1 MESLEG
7 RLVLSSLT
15 VTSAADSGPGT
26 LRAAIAQAQAGD
38 TITFSPRLDGQT
50 IRLTSGELAI
60 GQSLTIKGPGA
71 GLIDV
76 DAGGTSRVFDVTSA
90 SATVTISGLTISGGN
105 SEDGGGILDQGGTLT
120 LTGDTL
126 SKDEAIGVNPGDT
139 VQGGAVEVTDSGTLT
154 VSSSSF
160 VKDLAQGAAGANGG
174 TAPINGTG
182 GDGDG
187 GAIFA
192 DVGTSLTVTGCTF
205 TGNQAIGGAGG
216 SGGGGFENGSGGN
229 SNGSAIDTSG
239 VAFSVTDSTFKGD
252 LGLGGAGARAWQPSH
267 TPRMAPEAA
276 PMARSTSGHPQ
287 PPASFTFSGDTFS
300 GEQAIGGAGAN
311 SMGPGLAIY
320 GGEGGYAGGLINN
333 DNGIPDMTIQ
343 NCTFTHNVAQA
354 GAGGTSDYG
363 GEGGNGAGR

>member
-1 MESLEG
+1 MRSNGFLSRLSGVPPIGKPARRRRRRRSPRLESLEG

-26 LRAAIAQAQAGD
+26 LRAAHCPGRQAGD

-50 IRLTSGELAI
+50 ISLTSGELAI
-60 GQSLTIKGPGA
+60 DQNLTIKGPGA

-160 VKDLAQGAAGANGG
+160 VKDLAQGAAGATEAPRPSMAPAA
-174 TAPINGTG
+174 TATAAP
-182 GDGDG
+182 
-187 GAIFA
+187 
-192 DVGTSLTVTGCTF
+192 SLP
-205 TGNQAIGGAGG
+205 
-216 SGGGGFENGSGGN
+216 
-229 SNGSAIDTSG
+229 TSG
-239 VAFSVTDSTFKGD
+239 
-252 LGLGGAGARAWQPSH
+252 RA
-267 TPRMAPEAA
+267 
-276 PMARSTSGHPQ
+276 
-287 PPASFTFSGDTFS
+287 
-300 GEQAIGGAGAN
+300 
-311 SMGPGLAIY
+311 
-320 GGEGGYAGGLINN
+320 
-333 DNGIPDMTIQ
+333 
-343 NCTFTHNVAQA
+343 
-354 GAGGTSDYG
+354 
-363 GEGGNGAGR
+363 